1 MEPRR
6 PSPVSPWPLPHSPA
20 GSHHFRLILL
30 LVLLSLTMALLL
42 AIVHRRLSAHPAQTG
57 YQTGINQVFTLA
69 FQPRVAAT
77 IHQGRQNAATTIDGG
92 VYGSSKEN
100 TQRLTLVRMGYSVT
114 DTLAPPPTAMPLWPQ
129 IAQSAL
135 PLVIVAGGLVTLA
148 LVVRRRLP
156 ADSLDQARV
165 FGRSRAARFD
175 ASHPTVLFRDVA
187 GVEEA
192 KEELQEVVHFL
203 RHPAIFA
210 RMGAHLPKGVLLI
223 GPPGTGK
230 TLIARAVA
238 GEAGVAFF
246 SVSGSEFV
254 EMYVGVGASRVRDL
268 FTKAKAVAPC
278 IIFIDEIDAI
288 GRTRNASGNTGNDE
302 LEHTLNQL
310 LVEMDGFDT
319 QHNVVVIAATNRPDM
334 LDPAL
339 LRPGRFDRR
348 IMLDNPD
355 VAGRLA
361 ILQVHSVDKPLTSS
375 VNLNHL
381 AEQTTGF
388 SGADL
393 ANLMN
398 EAALLAVRRG
408 HERISQQDL
417 EESILRVVAG
427 PERKSHVLSEV
438 EKAIVAYH
446 ETGHAIVMRLLP
458 GCDVVRK
465 LSTVSRGAALGM
477 TVAAPTED
485 RSLLRRTELLA
496 KLAGLMGGRAAEEIV
511 MGDITTGAA
520 QDIKQATIIAHRM
533 VREFGMS
540 PLGNLMIDTGGVSPQ
555 LAAQVDDEVA
565 SLVDDAYRT
574 AKSVLLQRRKEL
586 VSIAE
591 QLIRV
596 ETIDG
601 ADLDTMLFIDQGTP
615 QEHAD
620 EATTTDTWMPLAHS
634 VDAPSEGTRAH
645 REAEALDERLAR
657 DDG

>member
-6 PSPVSPWPLPHSPA
+6 PSTQLPWPPPNSTTGNHR
-20 GSHHFRLILL
+20 FRLILIFA
-30 LVLLSLTMALLL
+30 LLSLTVVALL
-42 AIVHRRLSAHPAQTG
+42 AIVNAGSSEHPASVEYQSDTG
-57 YQTGINQVFTLA
+57 QVFA
-69 FQPRVAAT
+69 PAHRPRVAVAIHPGNRAT
-77 IHQGRQNAATTIDGG
+77 ATALDSAVYVSTMEDRQQFTRD
-92 VYGSSKEN
+92 
-100 TQRLTLVRMGYSVT
+100 RMDTSVT
-114 DTLAPPPTAMPLWPQ
+114 SPSLPPNGTPLWSQ
-129 IAQSAL
+129 IAPDDL
-135 PLVIVAGGLVTLA
+135 RLVIVSVLLAGLVLLA
-148 LVVRRRLP
+148 MVVRRRLP
-156 ADSLDQARV
+156 LDGLHQARV
-165 FGRSRAARFD
+165 FGRSRATRFD

-203 RHPAIFA
+203 RHPARFA
-210 RMGAHLPKGVLLI
+210 QMGAHMPKGVLLI

-230 TLIARAVA
+230 TLLARAVA

-254 EMYVGVGASRVRDL
+254 EMYVGIGASRVRDL
-268 FTKAKAVAPC
+268 FMKAKAVAPC
-278 IIFIDEIDAI
+278 IIFIDEIDAV
-288 GRTRNASGNTGNDE
+288 GRARTASTSTGNDE
-302 LEHTLNQL
+302 MEHTLNQL

-319 QHNVVVIAATNRPDM
+319 HQNVVVIAATNRPDM

-339 LRPGRFDRR
+339 LRPGRFDRH

-361 ILQVHSVDKPLTSS
+361 ILHVHAVDKPLAPS

-381 AEQTTGF
+381 AEQTAGF

-398 EAALLAVRRG
+398 EAALLAVRHG
-408 HERISQQDL
+408 HERVSQQDL

-427 PERKSHVLSEV
+427 PERKSHMLSEA

-446 ETGHAIVMRLLP
+446 ETGHAIIMRVLP

-465 LSTVSRGAALGM
+465 VSLVSRGAALGM
-477 TVAAPTED
+477 TVAAPSED

-511 MGDITTGAA
+511 LGDITTGAA
-520 QDIKQATIIAHRM
+520 QDIKQATNIAHRM

-540 PLGNLMIDTGGVSPQ
+540 PLGNLSIGNDGVGPQ
-555 LAAQVDDEVA
+555 LAAQVDDQVA

-574 AKSVLLQRRKEL
+574 AKSILLQRRKAL

-591 QLIRV
+591 HLVRV
-596 ETIDG
+596 ETIDD
-601 ADLDTMLFIDQGTP
+601 ADLDAMLFIDEGTSAVP
-615 QEHAD
+615 SD
-620 EATTTDTWMPLAHS
+620 EAESTSVSMLMPLVRRA
-634 VDAPSEGTRAH
+634 DAPSERVREH
-645 REAEALDERLAR
+645 REA
-657 DDG
+657 

>member
-1 MEPRR
+1 MEPRC
-6 PSPVSPWPLPHSPA
+6 PSTQSSWPPPNSSA
-20 GSHHFRLILL
+20 GDHHFRVILILT
-30 LVLLSLTMALLL
+30 LLSLSVVALLAVVNQGSGEHL
-42 AIVHRRLSAHPAQTG
+42 ASVE
-57 YQTGINQVFTLA
+57 YQSDISQVFALA
-69 FQPRVAAT
+69 HQPRVALA
-77 IHQGRQNAATTIDGG
+77 IHPGHQIAATAIDNA
-92 VYGSSKEN
+92 VYVSTMADRQQLARN
-100 TQRLTLVRMGYSVT
+100 QMDTSVT
-114 DTLAPPPTAMPLWPQ
+114 HASPSSNGTPLWSQ
-129 IAQSAL
+129 IAPDAL
-135 PLVIVAGGLVTLA
+135 RLVIVSVLVAGLVLLA
-148 LVVRRRLP
+148 MLIRRRLP
-156 ADSLDQARV
+156 IDGLHQAWV
-165 FGRSRAARFD
+165 FGRSRATRFD
-175 ASHPTVLFRDVA
+175 ASRPTVLFRDVA

-203 RHPAIFA
+203 RHPARFA
-210 RMGAHLPKGVLLI
+210 RMGAHMPKGVLLI

-268 FTKAKAVAPC
+268 FMKAKAVAPC
-278 IIFIDEIDAI
+278 IIFIDEIDAV
-288 GRTRNASGNTGNDE
+288 GRTRTASTGTGTDE
-302 LEHTLNQL
+302 VEHTLNQL
-310 LVEMDGFDT
+310 LVEMDGFET
-319 QHNVVVIAATNRPDM
+319 HQNVMVIAATNRPDM

-348 IMLDNPD
+348 VTLDNPD

-361 ILQVHSVDKPLTSS
+361 ILQVHAVGKPLAPS
-375 VNLNHL
+375 VHLNYL
-381 AEQTTGF
+381 AEQTAGF

-398 EAALLAVRRG
+398 EAALLAVRHG
-408 HERISQQDL
+408 HERVSQHDL

-427 PERKSHVLSEV
+427 PERKSHVLSEA

-465 LSTVSRGAALGM
+465 ISLVSRGAALGM
-477 TVAAPTED
+477 TVAAPIED

-496 KLAGLMGGRAAEEIV
+496 KLAGLMGGRVAEEIV
-511 MGDITTGAA
+511 VGDITTGAA
-520 QDIKQATIIAHRM
+520 QDIKQATNIAHRM

-540 PLGNLMIDTGGVSPQ
+540 PLGNLSIGNDGVGPQ
-555 LAAQVDDEVA
+555 LAAQVDDQVA

-574 AKSVLLQRRKEL
+574 AKSILLQRRKAL

-591 QLIRV
+591 HLVRV

-601 ADLDTMLFIDQGTP
+601 ADLDAMLFIDQGTSAEP
-615 QEHAD
+615 SD
-620 EATTTDTWMPLAHS
+620 EAEGISMLTRLARRE
-634 VDAPSEGTRAH
+634 DAPSERVREH
-645 REAEALDERLAR
+645 REA
-657 DDG
+657 

>member
-6 PSPVSPWPLPHSPA
+6 PSTVSPWPPPNSPA
-20 GSHHFRLILL
+20 GSRHFRLILV
-30 LVLLSLTMALLL
+30 LVLLSLTMATLL
-42 AIVHRRLSAHPAQTG
+42 AVVNRRLSTHPAQAG
-57 YQTGINQVFTLA
+57 YQIGINQVSTLA
-69 FQPRVAAT
+69 FQPRVAAA
-77 IHQGRQNAATTIDGG
+77 IHQGRQSAATAIDGG

-114 DTLAPPPTAMPLWPQ
+114 HTSTPPPIATPLWPQ
-129 IAQSAL
+129 SAQSAL
-135 PLVIVAGGLVTLA
+135 PLVILAGGLVMLA

-156 ADSLDQARV
+156 ADSLNQARV

-348 IMLDNPD
+348 VMLDNPD

-361 ILQVHSVDKPLTSS
+361 ILQVHSVDKPLSSS

-427 PERKSHVLSEV
+427 PERKSHVLSEA

-458 GCDVVRK
+458 GFDVVRK

-540 PLGNLMIDTGGVSPQ
+540 PLGNLLIDTDGVSPQ

-574 AKSVLLQRRKEL
+574 AKSILLQRRKEL

-591 QLIRV
+591 HLVRV

-601 ADLDTMLFIDQGTP
+601 ADLDAMLFIDQGTP
-615 QEHAD
+615 QEHGD
-620 EATTTDTWMPLAHS
+620 EATTTDTRMPFARS
-634 VDAPSEGTRAH
+634 VDAPSEGTRKH
-645 REAEALDERLAR
+645 REA
-657 DDG
+657 